1 MFLFKCI
8 FIDLYLNTKRFPI
21 MFEKD
26 IYIKRRNELS
36 SKFSSGLLLLL
47 GNIENPIN
55 FEHNTYPF
63 RQDSSFLYYIGIKNP
78 KLVAVVD
85 IQAGETVLFGDEM
98 TIDDI
103 VWMGQQQT
111 LSEKAQWVGIASVRP
126 FHELKNYLENAQKH
140 HNPIHYL
147 PPYQAHNKLL
157 LQYLLGLSTDQIKP
171 SVDMIQAVVTQRNI
185 KASEEIVELE
195 KAVDVAVD
203 MHRLAIKMT
212 RPGMHEYEISNAIQ
226 HLAQNRQM
234 SFSYPPI
241 VTKHGEILHNHIQY
255 HKIKAGDILLND
267 SGVETALGYASDL
280 TRSFPVGKRFNPLQE
295 ELYAVV
301 LNAFKTAEAALKP
314 GVAFKNIHLKACEV
328 LAEGLIQIGFMK
340 GNAQDAV
347 AAHAHALF
355 FQCGLGHMLG
365 LDVHDMEDL
374 GEQYV
379 GYTADEPK
387 DTKTFGIK
395 SLRLGKKLEA
405 GNVVTVEPGIYIIPE
420 LTQMWAQQNLHHEF
434 INYDLLNKHLDFGGI
449 RIEDNYVIQ
458 DSGYHRLGKY
468 LEREIDEIYALKD
481 LGTD

>member
-1 MFLFKCI
+1 
-8 FIDLYLNTKRFPI
+8 
-21 MFEKD
+21 MFEKE
-26 IYIKRRNELS
+26 IYINRRKELS
-36 SKFSSGLLLLL
+36 AKFSSGLLLFL

-63 RQDSSFLYYIGIKNP
+63 RQDSSFLYYIGIKSP
-78 KLVAVVD
+78 KLAAVLD
-85 IQAGETVLFGDEM
+85 IEAGETLLFGDEM
-98 TIDDI
+98 SIDDI

-111 LSEKAQWVGIASVRP
+111 LREKAQWVGIAQVRP
-126 FHELKNYLENAQKH
+126 FHELQAYLEKAQK
-140 HNPIHYL
+140 NNQSVHYL

-157 LQYLLGLSTDQIKP
+157 LQQLLNLPIDQIKP
-171 SVDMIQAVVTQRNI
+171 SVEMIQAVVDQRNI
-185 KASEEIVELE
+185 KAAEEIAELE

-226 HLAQNRQM
+226 HLAQDRQM

-255 HKIKAGDILLND
+255 HKIKAGDMLLND

-280 TRSFPVGKRFNPLQE
+280 TRTFPVGKRFNPLQE

-301 LNAFKTAEAALKP
+301 LDAFKKAEALLNV
-314 GVAFKNIHLKACEV
+314 GVAFKNIHLKACEA

-379 GYTADEPK
+379 GYAADEPK

-420 LTQMWAQQNLHHEF
+420 LVQLWGQQNLHSEF
-434 INYDLLNKHLDFGGI
+434 INY
-449 RIEDNYVIQ
+449 
-458 DSGYHRLGKY
+458 
-468 LEREIDEIYALKD
+468 
-481 LGTD
+481 